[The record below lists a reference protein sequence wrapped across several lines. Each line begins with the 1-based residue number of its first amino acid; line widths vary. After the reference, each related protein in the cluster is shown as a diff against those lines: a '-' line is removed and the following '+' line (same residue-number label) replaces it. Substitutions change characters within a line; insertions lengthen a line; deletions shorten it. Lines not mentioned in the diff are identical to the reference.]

1 MKITIKIPF
10 YERFHLMLFVYRENR
25 GNDGYHAQTN
35 KRGETWAGCLQ
46 IMMIILQ
53 NDLSKIFSWPEGG
66 WITRPN
72 YPPIDMNY
80 IFTGQHPQS
89 YPPYLKRLKTK
100 CSVFIFY
107 LIFIYLTFTKLI
119 YHFRNNIKYTHRSI
133 EQLIKLINQWK
144 FNALSFV
151 YVSYNDQQFQK
162 YKYVLYFSF
171 IFSSLVCINSSL
183 LRTIFYLVFKVSTVR
198 S

>member
-1 MKITIKIPF
+1 MRYTFWSVFAIKNCLGGKCIKFPTNIFFFISCIFCWFRCNDGFMFSVSFFLFLNIALVMKITIKIPF

-72 YPPIDMNY
+72 YP
-80 IFTGQHPQS
+80 
-89 YPPYLKRLKTK
+89 
-100 CSVFIFY
+100 
-107 LIFIYLTFTKLI
+107 
-119 YHFRNNIKYTHRSI
+119 HRH
-133 EQLIKLINQWK
+133 E
-144 FNALSFV
+144 
-151 YVSYNDQQFQK
+151 
-162 YKYVLYFSF
+162 LYFYRSTST
-171 IFSSLVCINSSL
+171 ILPSLPQTSKN
-183 LRTIFYLVFKVSTVR
+183 
-198 S
+198 

>member
-1 MKITIKIPF
+1 MFTD
-10 YERFHLMLFVYRENR
+10 YDDNS
-25 GNDGYHAQTN
+25 T
-35 KRGETWAGCLQ
+35 KRLV
-46 IMMIILQ
+46 Q
-53 NDLSKIFSWPEGG
+53 NIFLAWGRMNNPTEL
-66 WITRPN
+66 
-72 YPPIDMNY
+72 PPIDMNY

-183 LRTIFYLVFKVSTVR
+183 LRNIFYLVFKVSTVR

>member
-1 MKITIKIPF
+1 MSVYLLLDENAACASLNKKSFIWDTHSEVFLPLKIVLEENALSFRRIFFFISCIFYWFRCNDGYMFSVSFFLFLNIALVMKITIKIPF

-72 YPPIDMNY
+72 YPPS
-80 IFTGQHPQS
+80 T
-89 YPPYLKRLKTK
+89 
-100 CSVFIFY
+100 
-107 LIFIYLTFTKLI
+107 
-119 YHFRNNIKYTHRSI
+119 
-133 EQLIKLINQWK
+133 W
-144 FNALSFV
+144 
-151 YVSYNDQQFQK
+151 
-162 YKYVLYFSF
+162 
-171 IFSSLVCINSSL
+171 
-183 LRTIFYLVFKVSTVR
+183 TIFLQVNIHNLTLLTSNV
-198 S
+198 

>member
-1 MKITIKIPF
+1 MCIFEQEELHMRYTFWSVFAIKNCLGGKCIKFPTNIFFSFHVSSIDFVVTTAICFLFLFFLFLNIALVMKITIKIPF

-72 YPPIDMNY
+72 YPPS
-80 IFTGQHPQS
+80 T
-89 YPPYLKRLKTK
+89 
-100 CSVFIFY
+100 
-107 LIFIYLTFTKLI
+107 
-119 YHFRNNIKYTHRSI
+119 
-133 EQLIKLINQWK
+133 W
-144 FNALSFV
+144 
-151 YVSYNDQQFQK
+151 
-162 YKYVLYFSF
+162 
-171 IFSSLVCINSSL
+171 
-183 LRTIFYLVFKVSTVR
+183 TIFLQVNIHNLTLLTSNV
-198 S
+198 

>member
-1 MKITIKIPF
+1 MCIFEQEELHMRYTFWSVFAIRNCLGGKCIKFPTNIFFFISCIFYWFRCNDGYMFSVSFFLFLNIALVIRITIKIPF

-72 YPPIDMNY
+72 YPPS
-80 IFTGQHPQS
+80 T
-89 YPPYLKRLKTK
+89 
-100 CSVFIFY
+100 
-107 LIFIYLTFTKLI
+107 
-119 YHFRNNIKYTHRSI
+119 
-133 EQLIKLINQWK
+133 W
-144 FNALSFV
+144 
-151 YVSYNDQQFQK
+151 
-162 YKYVLYFSF
+162 
-171 IFSSLVCINSSL
+171 
-183 LRTIFYLVFKVSTVR
+183 TIFLQVNIHNLTLLTSNV
-198 S
+198 

>member
-1 MKITIKIPF
+1 MCIFEQEELHMRYTFWSVFAIKNCLGGKCIKFPTNIFFFISCIFYWFRCNDGYTFSVSFFLFLNIALVMKITIKIPF

-72 YPPIDMNY
+72 YPPSTWTISLQVN
-80 IFTGQHPQS
+80 IHN
-89 YPPYLKRLKTK
+89 
-100 CSVFIFY
+100 
-107 LIFIYLTFTKLI
+107 LT
-119 YHFRNNIKYTHRSI
+119 
-133 EQLIKLINQWK
+133 
-144 FNALSFV
+144 
-151 YVSYNDQQFQK
+151 
-162 YKYVLYFSF
+162 
-171 IFSSLVCINSSL
+171 L
-183 LRTIFYLVFKVSTVR
+183 LTSNV
-198 S
+198 

>member
-1 MKITIKIPF
+1 MCIFEQEELHMRYTFWSVFAIKNCLGGKCIKFPTNIFFFISCIFYWFRCNEGYTFSVSFFLFLNIALVMKITIKIPF

-72 YPPIDMNY
+72 YPPS
-80 IFTGQHPQS
+80 T
-89 YPPYLKRLKTK
+89 
-100 CSVFIFY
+100 
-107 LIFIYLTFTKLI
+107 
-119 YHFRNNIKYTHRSI
+119 
-133 EQLIKLINQWK
+133 W
-144 FNALSFV
+144 
-151 YVSYNDQQFQK
+151 
-162 YKYVLYFSF
+162 
-171 IFSSLVCINSSL
+171 
-183 LRTIFYLVFKVSTVR
+183 TIFLQVNIHNLTLLTSNV
-198 S
+198 

>member
-1 MKITIKIPF
+1 
-10 YERFHLMLFVYRENR
+10 MLFVYRENR

-72 YPPIDMNY
+72 YPPSTWT
-80 IFTGQHPQS
+80 IFLQVNIHNLN

-133 EQLIKLINQWK
+133 EQLIKLINQSK
-144 FNALSFV
+144 LNALSFV
-151 YVSYNDQQFQK
+151 YVSYNENHMISNFK
-162 YKYVLYFSF
+162 NINMYYIFLLSF
-171 IFSSLVCINSSL
+171 LHWFV
-183 LRTIFYLVFKVSTVR
+183 
-198 S
+198 

>member
-1 MKITIKIPF
+1 MCIFEQEELHMRYTFWSVFAIKNCLGGKCIKFPTNIFFFISCIFYWFRCNDGYMFSVSFFLFLNIALVMKITIKIPF

-72 YPPIDMNY
+72 YPPS
-80 IFTGQHPQS
+80 T
-89 YPPYLKRLKTK
+89 
-100 CSVFIFY
+100 
-107 LIFIYLTFTKLI
+107 
-119 YHFRNNIKYTHRSI
+119 
-133 EQLIKLINQWK
+133 W
-144 FNALSFV
+144 
-151 YVSYNDQQFQK
+151 
-162 YKYVLYFSF
+162 
-171 IFSSLVCINSSL
+171 
-183 LRTIFYLVFKVSTVR
+183 TIFLQVNIHNLTLLTSNV
-198 S
+198 